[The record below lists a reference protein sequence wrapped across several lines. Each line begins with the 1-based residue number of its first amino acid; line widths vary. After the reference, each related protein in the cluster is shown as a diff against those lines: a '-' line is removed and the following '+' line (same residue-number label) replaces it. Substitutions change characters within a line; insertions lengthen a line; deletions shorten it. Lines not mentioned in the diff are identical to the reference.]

1 MLRITTG
8 CRRRARGSLAPYA
21 FSLIVPLL
29 LPPTLVFAAEPVAD
43 SAVLVTATR
52 QPFTLKEAPFAVE
65 LHTRADI
72 EKSGAA
78 NLLDFLA
85 SQTSLT
91 VLPGFG
97 NPNQRLIDLRGFGLE
112 NGYQNIVVQVDGYR
126 LNDIDQRSQFLGG
139 VALQSIER
147 IEIVKGAGGVISGDG
162 ATAGIIN
169 IVTREYSGVS
179 AGMAA
184 GSNGQRIG
192 HASIGHSGERW
203 SASIDANH
211 DQRDGFARPDNRGLR
226 DEQRLNAMSGR
237 FRFSPVDVLEVRGG
251 FRHFDSLG
259 VFREPIE
266 REFIRTRPTANEG
279 AQGFYSKQDLSSL
292 ALSAGMTAHLS
303 KAWTASYDLTRED
316 KDETFANAFTPQP
329 FGQAAL
335 SAYSYD
341 SQRAQ
346 LAWSGEGVS
355 VDGGYE
361 RFNGE
366 RRLDFF
372 GLRTVSRD
380 TDAAFVRGSLRA
392 GYSRITAGIRRD
404 WVSFFKTDAGGQL
417 GKDTGFNSWELG
429 LSHDLGRAWTLFS
442 SYARAGLL
450 QDIDRAYSFTS
461 AVVGSPPLINPLVKP
476 SRSDTVTVGANFQ
489 SAETKASV
497 SAFYARLEDEIYAR
511 VFPVFFDFGGGPTP
525 VSTAL
530 NTNLDRSR
538 KYGFETSVQQNL
550 GDDVRV
556 RLAYNYTRAEIESSQ
571 AFSCPESDCGP
582 GVNLPALRDKQLP
595 GVPRH
600 GITAGV
606 EWRPA
611 DNWTLNLTQIYRSS
625 AVSLGD
631 VENAGLRQRP
641 YRLTN
646 LQLRYRH
653 DATWQAFLAIDNVFE
668 ERNALY
674 VQNPDATRFGAFA
687 YPADYVRLWRFGV
700 RADF

>member
-1 MLRITTG
+1 MSSITLG
-8 CRRRARGSLAPYA
+8 RRRRALGLRASSSLFLSLPLVLQMPPAGAAGSL
-21 FSLIVPLL
+21 
-29 LPPTLVFAAEPVAD
+29 TDDPV
-43 SAVLVTATR
+43 VVTATR
-52 QPFTLKEAPFAVE
+52 QPFTVRDAPFAVE
-65 LHTRADI
+65 LYTRSDI
-72 EKSGAA
+72 DRSGAA

-112 NGYQNIVVQVDGYR
+112 NGYQNVVVQIDGYR

-147 IEIVKGAGGVISGDG
+147 IEIVKGAGGVTSGDG
-162 ATAGIIN
+162 ATAGVIN
-169 IVTREYSGVS
+169 IVTREYSGAS
-179 AGMAA
+179 ASVAVG
-184 GSNGQRIG
+184 NRGQRIG

-203 SASIDANH
+203 SASLDASH
-211 DQRDGFARPDNRGLR
+211 DQRDGFAQPDNRGLR

-237 FRFSPVDVLEVRGG
+237 FRFSPVDAFEMRGG

-266 REFIRTRPTANEG
+266 REFIRSRPTANEG

-292 ALSAGMTAHLS
+292 SISAGMTARLTKS
-303 KAWTASYDLTRED
+303 WTATYDLTRED

-346 LAWSGEGVS
+346 LSWSGEMVS

-380 TDAAFVRGSLRA
+380 TDAAFFRGSVRA
-392 GYSRITAGIRRD
+392 GDSRITAGIRRD
-404 WVSFFKTDAGGQL
+404 WISFFKADAGGQL
-417 GKDTGFNSWELG
+417 GKDAGFNSWELG

-442 SYARAGLL
+442 SYARAGLS

-476 SRSDTVTVGANFQ
+476 SQSDTVTVGANFQ
-489 SAETKASV
+489 GSETKASV

-511 VFPVFFDFGGGPTP
+511 VFPVFFDFGSGPTP

-530 NTNLDRSR
+530 NTNLDRTR

-556 RLAYNYTRAEIESSQ
+556 RLAYNYTKAEIESSQ
-571 AFSCPESDCGP
+571 AFACPELDCGP
-582 GVNLPALRDKQLP
+582 GVNLPALRDKELP

-611 DNWTLNLTQIYRSS
+611 DKWTLNLTQIYRSS

-653 DATWQAFLAIDNVFE
+653 DATWQAFLAVDNVFE
-668 ERNALY
+668 ESNALY

-700 RADF
+700 RAEF